1 MALPPEGGSDYYLLS
16 GCSCCMGRPA
26 VTVPPF
32 ERQKFDPNTLLQL
45 QRLFLSCCQRAAA
58 QKRIDRQFRAI
69 GLVLATA
76 VAVLGTVNAV
86 FLPDTYYPEHLRSSR
101 LSSINLI
108 GCSPKQSLPMR
119 CVMLGND
126 EYFRFPDADD
136 QTVVQ
141 WTQSRIE
148 KEYSE
153 MVGELYRQSLQEG
166 GGRIGAS
173 LVFGLVVYAAFAA
186 LGWMARSSLEQT
198 AGWQAD
204 SLADG

>member
-1 MALPPEGGSDYYLLS
+1 
-16 GCSCCMGRPA
+16 
-26 VTVPPF
+26 
-32 ERQKFDPNTLLQL
+32 
-45 QRLFLSCCQRAAA
+45 
-58 QKRIDRQFRAI
+58 
-69 GLVLATA
+69 
-76 VAVLGTVNAV
+76 
-86 FLPDTYYPEHLRSSR
+86 
-101 LSSINLI
+101 
-108 GCSPKQSLPMR
+108 
-119 CVMLGND
+119 MLGND

-186 LGWMARSSLEQT
+186 LGWMARRLGSSKQQVGKPT
-198 AGWQAD
+198 A
-204 SLADG
+204 